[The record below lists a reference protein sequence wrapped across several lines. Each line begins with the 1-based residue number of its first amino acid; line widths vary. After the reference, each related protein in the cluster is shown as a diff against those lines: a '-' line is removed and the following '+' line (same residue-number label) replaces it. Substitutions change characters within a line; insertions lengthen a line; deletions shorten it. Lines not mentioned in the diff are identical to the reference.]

1 MSVSKDLSLLKSIS
15 KGTAWS
21 AIAAGTAQ
29 LSMLGAAMLISMHV
43 QNSTLGEFLFLQTTI
58 TSLGLLIGQG
68 LGTSTVRN
76 IATFESKDAQRLHNI
91 IVLNRFTTIV
101 IGAGAAIILAIF
113 AEAIAENLVKQPD
126 LKNPLRIASIAVV
139 FLAIDNHYKNILIG
153 RRNIREYASSTITG
167 ALVSATLSAALT
179 INYGIDG
186 AACSLFFSSAIQAI
200 ISLTI
205 ARTIHPTDH
214 TINRAV
220 PHAEWRTLVDFA
232 LPSFLAMAMVM
243 PVHWIAQTMLA
254 ATPKGFAEV
263 ALLAIAMQWYNAI
276 VFIPQATGKVVIP
289 ILTRF
294 ASEGSSNQTKSV
306 LSITIASTAAFAAP
320 TAAGVALFS
329 PTILSA
335 YNIND
340 ETGALVL
347 STAAAAA
354 VISAVQNPI
363 GNMIVAQSKI
373 WHGFA
378 MNAAWAIAFLVSAY
392 ELLEDGALGIVRS
405 LLVAYVIHLLWTSM
419 FVRRH
424 ILKSDQ

>member
-29 LSMLGAAMLISMHV
+29 LSMLGAVLIISMHV
-43 QNSTLGEFLFLQTTI
+43 QNSILGEFLFLQTTV

-91 IVLNRFTTIV
+91 LALNKFTTIAT
-101 IGAGAAIILAIF
+101 GAGAAIILAIL
-113 AEAIAENLVKQPD
+113 AEAIAVNLVKQPN
-126 LKNPLRIASIAVV
+126 LINPLRIASIAVF
-139 FLAIDNHYKNILIG
+139 FLAIDSHYKNILIG

-167 ALVSATLSAALT
+167 ALVSAILSAVLT
-179 INYGIDG
+179 INYGITG
-186 AACSLFFSSAIQAI
+186 AAYALFLSSAIQAI

-205 ARTIHPTDH
+205 SRAIHPTGH

-220 PHAEWRTLVDFA
+220 PHTEWRTLVEFA
-232 LPSFLAMAMVM
+232 LPSFLAMTMVM
-243 PVHWIAQTMLA
+243 PVHWITQTMLA

-276 VFIPQATGKVVIP
+276 VFIPQATGKVITP

-294 ASEGSSNQTKSV
+294 ASEGRSNQTKSV
-306 LSITIASTAAFAAP
+306 LFTTIASTAAFAVP
-320 TAAGVALFS
+320 IAAGVALLS
-329 PTILSA
+329 PAILSV
-335 YNIND
+335 YGIID
-340 ETGALVL
+340 EKGALVL

-354 VISAVQNPI
+354 VISAIQNPI

-378 MNAAWAIAFLVSAY
+378 MNAAWAIVFLMSAY
-392 ELLEDGALGIVRS
+392 ELLEDGALGVIRS
-405 LLVAYVIHLLWTSM
+405 LLVAYVIHLLWTSI

-424 ILKSDQ
+424 ILKPGQ